1 MRGVIGTVEPRH
13 ERVRAVI
20 VPVRDLREPADRIG
34 HRAVF
39 GIGVRHVAEARVVAG
54 ALFGS
59 RRILVGIA
67 RPAGDGHFVAAVH
80 LGEFRDGVAVVESF
94 GVAVVTIEVV
104 GVVLH
109 RHADLDVGI
118 GRHPFAA
125 VPIKDAVRRR
135 GISILSACIDIRI
148 FQRIGEKVLVIG
160 ETERGIVLRGGV
172 DADPFARIRGGG
184 GVARLI

>member
-20 VPVRDLREPADRIG
+20 VPVRDLRKPADRIG

-39 GIGVRHVAEARVVAG
+39 GIGVRHIAEARVVAG

-67 RPAGDGHFVAAVH
+67 RPAGDGHFVAAVPR
-80 LGEFRDGVAVVESF
+80 GELRDGVAVVESF
-94 GVAVVTIEVV
+94 GVAVITIEVV

-109 RHADLDVGI
+109 RHADLDIGI
-118 GRHPFAA
+118 GRRP
-125 VPIKDAVRRR
+125 VGTIPIKDAVLRR
-135 GISILSACIDIRI
+135 GITLPVRARVRV

>member
-1 MRGVIGTVEPRH
+1 MGRIVIAVEPRH

-20 VPVRDLREPADRIG
+20 APVRDLREPADRIG

-39 GIGVRHVAEARVVAG
+39 GIGVRHIAEARVVAG

-80 LGEFRDGVAVVESF
+80 RGELRDGVAVVESF

-104 GVVLH
+104 CVVLH
-109 RHADLDVGI
+109 RHADLDIRVG
-118 GRHPFAA
+118 GPPFAA
-125 VPIKDAVRRR
+125 VPVIDALIGR
-135 GISILSACIDIRI
+135 GITLPVRARVRI